1 MKRSIIFTLI
11 GFLLAIF
18 SEISFAHKASDSYL
32 RFEINDGIIQGRWDI
47 ALRDLDYAIGLDEDA
62 DGLITWGELR
72 ARHQAI
78 TNYALTRLQMRGD
91 GAKCWSNLPDHL
103 VDHHTDGAY
112 AVLRFLVTCP
122 ETVSVFEIEYS
133 LLFDLDPLHRGL
145 LQIAHDAQVQTD
157 IFSPERQIIQLN
169 LNQSSPWHELIQF
182 AREGIWHI
190 WIGYDHILFLI
201 SLLLPSVLVWKAG
214 RWYPQQSFRLAFWEI
229 FKIVTAFTLAH
240 SITLSLAV
248 LGFVSLPTHWVE
260 SVIAASVVIA
270 ALHNFYPVIQS
281 RLWIMTFIFGLVHG
295 LGFASVLIDFGLPG
309 KSLALALAGFNIGV
323 EIGQI
328 VIVGLFTPLAFLAR
342 RSWFYQRFILNFG
355 SLVIAFVALIWLLE
369 RSMDLDLAQN
379 YLYVRI

>member
-1 MKRSIIFTLI
+1 MKRHVLFILI
-11 GFLLAIF
+11 GILLAIF
-18 SEISFAHKASDSYL
+18 PEITFAHKASDSYL

-62 DGLITWGELR
+62 DGRITWGELR

-78 TNYALTRLQMRGD
+78 TNYAFSRLQIRSD

-122 ETVSVFEIEYS
+122 ETVRVFEIEYS

-145 LQIAHDAQVQTD
+145 LQVAHDEQVQTD
-157 IFSPERQIIQLN
+157 IFSPEHQTIHLN
-169 LNQSSPWHELIQF
+169 LNQSSPWHEFVQF
-182 AREGIWHI
+182 GREGIWHI

-214 RWYPQQSFRLAFWEI
+214 RWHPQQSFRLAFWEV

-248 LGFVSLPTHWVE
+248 LGFVSLPTRWVE
-260 SVIAASVVIA
+260 SIIAASVLIA
-270 ALHNFYPVIQS
+270 ALHNLYPVIQT

-309 KSLALALAGFNIGV
+309 KSLALALAGFNMGV

-328 VIVGLFTPLAFLAR
+328 VIVSLFTPLAFLIR
-342 RSWFYQRFILNFG
+342 RSWFYQRVILNFG
-355 SLVIAFVALIWLLE
+355 SLAIAFVALVWLLE
-369 RSMDLDLAQN
+369 RSMDMDLV
-379 YLYVRI
+379 LML